1 VTNIDLVGT
10 PFTSNKPYLF
20 RAIYD
25 WVLDNEGTPYLL
37 VDATQIGV
45 QVPVEHVK
53 DGQIILNASPN
64 AIQSWCSDNTAISF
78 SARFSGRAQQIYIPM
93 NALLAIYAQ
102 ENSLG
107 MAFPEAMEE
116 THSQQENGEISM
128 VQKEQKSN
136 SESLDKK
143 KTSKPSHLKIIK

>member
-1 VTNIDLVGT
+1 MTNIDLVGSS
-10 PFTSNKPYLF
+10 FTSNKPYLF

-25 WVLDNEGTPYLL
+25 WILDNEGTPYLL

-78 SARFSGRAQQIYIPM
+78 SARFSGRAQQIHIPM

-107 MAFPEAMEE
+107 MAFPEAIEE
-116 THSQQENGEISM
+116 THTQQDNSM
-128 VQKEQKSN
+128 VQQEEKSN
-136 SESLDKK
+136 SESFDKK